1 MTSFL
6 AVWRVVVYRT
16 PGGFLTYA
24 GLGRCFLC
32 CLFLGCSGFLGFR
45 RLLGLRGL
53 LYPES
58 LSSAAVPSSYRAV
71 FCTARLGLIGG
82 DLHSQARTP

>member
-1 MTSFL
+1 
-6 AVWRVVVYRT
+6 
-16 PGGFLTYA
+16 
-24 GLGRCFLC
+24 
-32 CLFLGCSGFLGFR
+32 
-45 RLLGLRGL
+45 LGLRGL